1 MKIKLKIT
9 VKMLLN
15 ILTSSKIYLPQE
27 ILYKNKMEMTNKKRR
42 KTLKKSL
49 MKMDNKKIM
58 KNKKRKKTS
67 NSDI

>member
-1 MKIKLKIT
+1 
-9 VKMLLN
+9 MLLN

-67 NSDI
+67 KSDI

>member
-1 MKIKLKIT
+1 
-9 VKMLLN
+9 
-15 ILTSSKIYLPQE
+15 
-27 ILYKNKMEMTNKKRR
+27 MTNKKRR

-67 NSDI
+67 KSDI